1 MNVPLPM
8 LAKGLAR
15 RLYPKCSIPQKSAF
29 TCMNRQFNSE
39 SSYHEKADDALNK
52 IQDTLE
58 FYFEDNP
65 QLAPNTDINFSSGV
79 LTIGLPHG
87 TWVLNKQTPNQQ
99 IWWSSPISGPRR
111 YEYDEANKKW
121 IWTRYVDFESVETK
135 NDAKVEW
142 KDTKHLGEA
151 LKTEMI
157 DLYKIEKGLEDL
169 DEI

>member
-1 MNVPLPM
+1 M
-8 LAKGLAR
+8 KR
-15 RLYPKCSIPQKSAF
+15 I
-29 TCMNRQFNSE
+29 
-39 SSYHEKADDALNK
+39 
-52 IQDTLE
+52 I
-58 FYFEDNP
+58 
-65 QLAPNTDINFSSGV
+65 
-79 LTIGLPHG
+79 
-87 TWVLNKQTPNQQ
+87 
-99 IWWSSPISGPRR
+99 
-111 YEYDEANKKW
+111 KW